1 MRVVHRSP
9 RLKLSNCVR
18 HNISLSSSSPLWPA
32 LLYACS
38 PVQWSIC
45 SIGPGPRQLFATI
58 ILNLKWPPARDRGER
73 EMKMKTLQT
82 PSPSPAPA
90 PSPLSLRP
98 TPESGSSCSLIP
110 CRLSKCLRCLFWTCS
125 RILVGDTALQPG
137 QPQFIGIKRFS
148 VKILDVVVLIAW
160 DAVTVTVTVT
170 VTVAVVVKA
179 VIAQDSSNNLW
190 QSSSFS
196 HQMKIESSSP
206 SHFSFPLLTHPPP
219 PPAHYPKCMLNF
231 CILKQSSRVALRFDS
246 CQFLRLPPHEIFM
259 LCKNA

>member
-73 EMKMKTLQT
+73 EREMKMKTLQT

-90 PSPLSLRP
+90 PSSLPFRP
-98 TPESGSSCSLIP
+98 TPESGSSWLE
-110 CRLSKCLRCLFWTCS
+110 
-125 RILVGDTALQPG
+125 LQPN
-137 QPQFIGIKRFS
+137 PLSIKQMPAMF
-148 VKILDVVVLIAW
+148 VLDMQQNPRWRRSTPARTATVHW
-160 DAVTVTVTVT
+160 D
-170 VTVAVVVKA
+170 
-179 VIAQDSSNNLW
+179 
-190 QSSSFS
+190 
-196 HQMKIESSSP
+196 
-206 SHFSFPLLTHPPP
+206 
-219 PPAHYPKCMLNF
+219 
-231 CILKQSSRVALRFDS
+231 
-246 CQFLRLPPHEIFM
+246 
-259 LCKNA
+259 